1 MHQGNAF
8 VFLIHIF
15 TLLILDC
22 KNSEWRKSYLYV
34 SGSCSWLWF
43 VHLLDGAWLL
53 GGCADCECFL
63 LDSLATT
70 LSEGC
75 DWTAAL
81 SDRHERE
88 NQLLYLHSCSSG
100 TGKGGSPKKK
110 RKSWS
115 WTLFIYLSYT
125 FRPTQTL
132 ILRADS
138 LCAWDLES
146 FLMISTPVTGAELP
160 VGAGRLHTPS
170 NSIVCSLTVP
180 KKAHEQHKTDK
191 PPKIT
196 LNLLKC

>member
-1 MHQGNAF
+1 MGKPCIKETH

-110 RKSWS
+110 KNHEAERF
-115 WTLFIYLSYT
+115 LFIYHTHSDPHKPWSWGQTRCVREIWRVFSWSRLQSQGRSY
-125 FRPTQTL
+125 R
-132 ILRADS
+132 
-138 LCAWDLES
+138 
-146 FLMISTPVTGAELP
+146 
-160 VGAGRLHTPS
+160 
-170 NSIVCSLTVP
+170 
-180 KKAHEQHKTDK
+180 
-191 PPKIT
+191 
-196 LNLLKC
+196 